1 LDGKILHLSSLI
13 NSPCSINEGEA
24 LAAQLA
30 ISLAYS
36 FNYDRFILEGDSAI
50 VIQALNQTSSNS
62 DWRISPIIMTSLD
75 NIPYTS
81 FWEARKVNRSANFC
95 THSVARWTAAN
106 SYIGSIPF
114 SYSTSTTL
122 TLASG
127 IDPVISTL

>member
-1 LDGKILHLSSLI
+1 
-13 NSPCSINEGEA
+13 

-30 ISLAYS
+30 ISLTCS
-36 FNYDRFILEGDSAI
+36 FNYDRLILEGNSVV

-81 FWEARKVNRSANFC
+81 FWKARKINRSANFC
-95 THSVARWTAAN
+95 AHLVARWAASN
-106 SYIGSIPF
+106 SHIGSIPF

-122 TLASG
+122 TLARG

>member
-1 LDGKILHLSSLI
+1 
-13 NSPCSINEGEA
+13 
-24 LAAQLA
+24 LAAQLD
-30 ISLAYS
+30 ISLACS
-36 FNYDRFILEGDSAI
+36 FNYDRFILESDSAV

-95 THSVARWTAAN
+95 AHLVARWAAAN
-106 SYIGSIPF
+106 SHISSILF
-114 SYSTSTTL
+114 FYSTSTTL
-122 TLASG
+122 TLAGG